1 MNISLDIVI
10 PLILAILFT
19 YFMRKFIISYNRKL
33 AMRRFTNSD
42 DLSKFDKFILGSFS
56 SDKANLFSENNK
68 SSYIEKYFSDG
79 LLRFERISKFIIAIA
94 AVLLV
99 QLFSKDIGVTDWLL
113 KFAFMG
119 FLYTVGTIISS
130 TWIKLRKSDEIKS
143 VSEGVPYAVD
153 LMAICVQTGMSV
165 EQMLV
170 YVSRDIKPQYP
181 LLSLILVK
189 TYDRSNVIG
198 TRAALEELSN
208 NIDIPE
214 VRSLAYSLSQSIKF
228 GTSIYDVLMTL
239 ASDIRELKILTIE
252 EKVGALSAKMSVPL
266 IIFILMPIVI
276 LITAP
281 GIFRLMGAS

>member
-10 PLILAILFT
+10 PIAIAIVVT
-19 YFMRKFIISYNRKL
+19 YIMRKFIISYNRKL
-33 AMRRFTNSD
+33 AMRRFTDSD
-42 DLSKFDKFILGSFS
+42 NLSRFDKLMLSFFS
-56 SDKANLFSENNK
+56 TERTSLFSDGTD
-68 SSYIEKYFSDG
+68 STYIERYFSDG
-79 LLRFERISKFIIAIA
+79 VYKKEKVAKMIIGLAG
-94 AVLLV
+94 VLLV
-99 QLFSKDIGVTDWLL
+99 QLFSDELGVSDWIL
-113 KFAFMG
+113 KFALMG
-119 FLYTVGTIISS
+119 GFYVVGMIILSA
-130 TWIKLRKSDEIKS
+130 WVRMRKADEIKN

-153 LMAICVQTGMSV
+153 LMAICVQTGTSV
-165 EQMLV
+165 EAMLV
-170 YVSRDIKPQYP
+170 YVAKDIKLQYP
-181 LLSLILVK
+181 LLSLILLK

-214 VRSLAYSLSQSIKF
+214 VRSLAYSLNQSIKF

-239 ASDIRELKILTIE
+239 SSDIRELKLLTIE

-266 IIFILMPIVI
+266 ILFILMPIVI